1 MIKINNLAMQY
12 GPKLLFTDVNLNLNA
27 NHRYGLV
34 GANGAGKSTFF
45 KLVMKEEEPSNGE
58 VIAVRNARI
67 GCLSQDQ
74 FRYEN
79 TLIINTVIAGN
90 KALWQALQEKEELLK
105 LTDFDEESGYRIG
118 ELEQIIYDND
128 GYR

>member
-1 MIKINNLAMQY
+1 MIKINNLCMQF
-12 GPKLLFTDVNLNLNA
+12 GSKLLFTDVNLNLNA

-45 KLVMKEEEPSNGE
+45 KLIIKEEDPSNGE

-74 FRYEN
+74 FKYEN

-90 KALWQALQEKEELLK
+90 KELWSALQEKEELLK
-105 LTDFDEESGYRIG
+105 LEE
-118 ELEQIIYDND
+118 LD
-128 GYR
+128 